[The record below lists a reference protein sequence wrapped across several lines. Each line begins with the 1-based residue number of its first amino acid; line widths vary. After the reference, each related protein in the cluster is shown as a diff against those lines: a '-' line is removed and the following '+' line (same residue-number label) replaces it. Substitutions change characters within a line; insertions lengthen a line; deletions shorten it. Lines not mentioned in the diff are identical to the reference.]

1 VPPDRSI
8 ARDAERLIAL
18 CERGS
23 TKMFELTTGAEV
35 LGLQSIAET
44 AQLSRRHHGGGGGGV
59 SVRKNVCLITLNGSA
74 NGLSILNILNGFGGF

>member
-1 VPPDRSI
+1 
-8 ARDAERLIAL
+8 
-18 CERGS
+18 
-23 TKMFELTTGAEV
+23 MFELTTGAEV

-44 AQLSRRHHGGGGGGV
+44 AQLHRRHRGGGGV